1 MGYGRGRSDLLFYEY
16 DGFSIIENQRRQ
28 LQAEVAGIPEQRL
41 LNTSVED
48 MVRYLVERYQL
59 EVPVL
64 DVENAVADQ
73 REAMVEVSGFMYGLD
88 RGETRSVAG
97 TQVTLEV
104 PFTGDPQMFKVRP
117 SSFNSAPP
125 HAEIRGQ
132 SVILVQSGTQL
143 SAEQVQAEFDRAIND
158 INQYLTWQRNDARGL
173 NEQLPTLARQA
184 IEQRR
189 GKLLANQSLV
199 SGLKFKL
206 KERADAPRTYA
217 APVQRK
223 RIEPRMPPAST
234 APYKPEPVLP
244 EDDYLNILKIIQDM
258 TFVME
263 RSPAAFSHMGEE
275 DIRQHFLVQLN
286 GHYEGK
292 ATGETFNAEGKT
304 DILIRHEGRNIF
316 IAECKFWHGEK
327 GYLETIDQVLS
338 YLSWRDTKIA
348 VIIFNKNRDFSGVL
362 EKIKEATRQH
372 LRFKSGPKVEDET
385 RFRYVFG
392 QRDDANREVILTV
405 LAFDVPRLEEKAL
418 VEPRVRA
425 T

>member
-1 MGYGRGRSDLLFYEY
+1 MNYGSGRSDLLFFEI
-16 DGFSIIENQRRQ
+16 DGFSVIENQRRQ
-28 LQAEVAGIPEQRL
+28 LRAEVSGIPEQRL

-48 MVRYLVERYQL
+48 LVRYLAEKYQL

-64 DVENAVADQ
+64 DAENAVADQ
-73 REAMVEVSGFMYGLD
+73 REAMVEVSGFRYGLD
-88 RGETRSVAG
+88 RGETRSVPG

-104 PFTGDPQMFKVRP
+104 PFIGDPQMFKVRP
-117 SSFNSAPP
+117 STYNSAPP
-125 HAEIRGQ
+125 RADIRGQ
-132 SVILVQSGTQL
+132 SVILTQSGTQL
-143 SAEQVQAEFDRAIND
+143 NAEQVQAGFDQAINN
-158 INQYLTWQRNDARGL
+158 INQYLTWQLNDARGL
-173 NEQLPTLARQA
+173 NEQLPQLARQA
-184 IEQRR
+184 IEQRKE
-189 GKLLANQSLV
+189 KLLANQSLL
-199 SGLKFKL
+199 SGLNFKL

-223 RIEPRMPPAST
+223 RLEPRMPPAST

-258 TFVME
+258 TLVME
-263 RSPAAFSHMGEE
+263 RSPAAFAHMGEE

-304 DILIRHEGRNIF
+304 DILIRHEGQNIF

-327 GYLETIDQVLS
+327 AFLETIDQVLS

-348 VIIFNKNRDFSGVL
+348 VILFNKNRDFSGVL
-362 EKIKEATRQH
+362 EKIKEVTQQH
-372 LRFKSGPKVEDET
+372 SRFKSGPKVEDET

-392 QRDDANREVILTV
+392 QSDDTNREVVLTV
-405 LAFDVPRLEEKAL
+405 LAFDVPQPDGKTKA
-418 VEPRVRA
+418 EPRVRA